1 MILMLGIY
9 KLPSSL
15 NITPSCFGKK
25 IRVKIDT
32 LIGTMVLPVIEW
44 PEEEPRII
52 APPIDHDTERYVK
65 HYTEDANEGWEK
77 WNYWG
82 EVNRYNSK
90 KRALIQASLNAV
102 IFEFKV
108 DPANITYSR
117 YLHGRGHPQGN
128 GIQKLFADIDKWF
141 ESLSTWIEVSLDQ
154 DTNPTNP
161 IRTIKIKGY
170 GLQVLTIDEGVVSLP
185 ASANNIAVML
195 KSWQPVTLGL
205 LRKIIG
211 HVNNGLIPSDAHL
224 LLKDGRAE
232 LRRNHYR
239 KAVIDAGSAVEITLA
254 DFNDRVTHINTGP
267 RPTLGWYVNQPT
279 INSQANLPSNTKDDL
294 VEIRNKAIHH
304 NRVPSYNETQLALNL
319 AKQIVG
325 YIDPLP
331 I

>member
-1 MILMLGIY
+1 MIPMLGIY

-15 NITPSCFGKK
+15 NLTQSCFGKK

-32 LIGTMVLPVIEW
+32 LAGTMVLPVIEW
-44 PEEEPRII
+44 SEEEPRII
-52 APPIDHDTERYVK
+52 APTIERDWERYVK
-65 HYTEDANEGWEK
+65 HFTEDENEGWEK
-77 WNYWG
+77 WHYWG
-82 EVNRYNSK
+82 EVNRYNPK
-90 KRALIQASLNAV
+90 TRALIQASLNAV
-102 IFEFKV
+102 IFKFKV
-108 DPANITYSR
+108 NPANINYSN
-117 YLHGRGHPQGN
+117 YLYGKGHPQGDL
-128 GIQKLFADIDKWF
+128 IRKLFADIDKWF
-141 ESLSTWIEVSLDQ
+141 ESLSTWIEASLDQ

-161 IRTIKIKGY
+161 IRTTKIYGY
-170 GLQVLTIDEGVVSLP
+170 GLQVLTIDDGVVSLP
-185 ASANNIAVML
+185 ASADSIAVMP

-224 LLKDGRAE
+224 LLRDGRAE

-254 DFNDRVTHINTGP
+254 DFNARVTHINTGQ

-279 INSQANLPSNTKDDL
+279 INSQANLPSNTKADL
-294 VEIRNKAIHH
+294 VEVRNKAIHH

-319 AKQIVG
+319 AKQIVD